1 MQTYQVSRISRE
13 TPAFWSHLPLTRR
26 IIKISRISSIK
37 LDQLILTKMVKNVAT
52 RCHILTLKC
61 TKFDF
66 GCRVAN
72 RPEFFG
78 TVPNS
83 AVSRVP
89 NGSIRD
95 RLMSRIF
102 TAQTVMSTR
111 ILISGF

>member
-1 MQTYQVSRISRE
+1 MVVFECFHPSMKFIWPIKSCCSKYKSSLLETRPDVSVE
-13 TPAFWSHLPLTRR
+13 
-26 IIKISRISSIK
+26 
-37 LDQLILTKMVKNVAT
+37 N
-52 RCHILTLKC
+52 
-61 TKFDF
+61 
-66 GCRVAN
+66 RVAN

-83 AVSRVP
+83 PVSRVP